1 MDFEINAFNS
11 HLDSLVCLNC
21 ELNIH
26 QEKICELLC
35 LGLNVPEIASKLYK
49 SNHTI
54 EWHIKK
60 IKAKTKIHST
70 TMIACWY
77 FVKKMQR
84 TTGFSSMQI

>member
-49 SNHTI
+49 SNRTI
-54 EWHIKK
+54 ENQIQQIKV
-60 IKAKTKIHST
+60 KTKIPST
-70 TMIACWY
+70 AAIICWY
-77 FVKKMQR
+77 ASKNMLKKE
-84 TTGFSSMQI
+84 